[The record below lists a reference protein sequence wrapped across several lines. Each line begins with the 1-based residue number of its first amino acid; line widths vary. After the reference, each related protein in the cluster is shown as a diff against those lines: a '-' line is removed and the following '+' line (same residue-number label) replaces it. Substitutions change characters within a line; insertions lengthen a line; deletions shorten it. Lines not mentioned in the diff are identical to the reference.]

1 MLSSRRVSAVQTR
14 TSGAPP
20 PHSGAAHESA
30 VNPLRASNRHE
41 LPPAQRR
48 AAVAAILALH
58 GAAAWGLLQ
67 VDAVRS
73 AVAEAAPLFVELIA
87 APVPQ
92 PQPEPPAPPPPP
104 VPRMPPPPAPVIAA
118 AARAEAP
125 AAFVVPEPPP
135 APAPA
140 EPPAAPVAV
149 VAAPAPAAPPPAAP
163 RELPASAIQ
172 YLEPPEPV
180 YPRASRRMG
189 EAGLV
194 VVRVFV
200 GTDGLPK
207 QLQLLQSSGFSRLDE
222 AAIEGVRRARFQPP
236 TENGQPT
243 AGWARIPIPFELEK

>member
-1 MLSSRRVSAVQTR
+1 MSAHATDPPGAAQAHALAADESAVSPPHPSSRR
-14 TSGAPP
+14 
-20 PHSGAAHESA
+20 
-30 VNPLRASNRHE
+30 E

-48 AAVAAILALH
+48 AALAAILALH

-87 APVPQ
+87 PPDPQ
-92 PQPEPPAPPPPP
+92 PQPEPLAPPPL
-104 VPRMPPPPAPVIAA
+104 PRPTLSPPPTPVIAA
-118 AARAEAP
+118 APRAEAP
-125 AAFVVPEPPP
+125 AAVVVPEPSPAPTPSAPP
-135 APAPA
+135 AS
-140 EPPAAPVAV
+140 PVVV
-149 VAAPAPAAPPPAAP
+149 VAAPAPAPAPPASPTPAVP

-172 YLEPPEPV
+172 YLEPPEPA

-207 QLQLLQSSGFSRLDE
+207 QLQLLQSSGFARLDD
-222 AAIEGVRRARFQPP
+222 AALEGVRRARFKPP
-236 TENGQPT
+236 IENGQPS